1 MMLLDFFT
9 GKHFFFLML
18 LIMMSEVEIHINSLI
33 TNKVGLN
40 EVKDIRHVY
49 QYLAIVPGKFDKQFV

>member
-1 MMLLDFFT
+1 
-9 GKHFFFLML
+9 ML
-18 LIMMSEVEIHINSLI
+18 LIMMSEVEIHINLSTYSDINFLV

-49 QYLAIVPGKFDKQFV
+49 QYLAIVPGKFDRQLV